1 MKDFGHFGHFN
12 VLFGV
17 CCRSDWEREDDFSYL
32 FWYYNL
38 YLFVL
43 SGVSTSMRFRV
54 QNDGT
59 LRLLC

>member
-1 MKDFGHFGHFN
+1 MFCLVSVVGVIGKGKMILAIYFGIIT
-12 VLFGV
+12 
-17 CCRSDWEREDDFSYL
+17 
-32 FWYYNL
+32 L

-59 LRLLC
+59 LRLLCW